1 MKCVFGGSNA
11 RTNEEYRQV
20 VKMRMRIMVG
30 LVVIGII
37 TAAVA
42 IYAEYYTDSVLGGH
56 TLGVYTGVGFGLIM
70 AGTVL
75 FIKHLILLK
84 DEEKLKESRLSNT
97 DERIKEIE
105 SKAFRAAAYVMIVAM
120 YLVALIGGTYNPE
133 FIRYLLLV
141 MGAFVIA
148 YLSTFSYYNRKM

>member
-42 IYAEYYTDSVLGGH
+42 VYAEFYTDSVLGDH

-75 FIKHLILLK
+75 FIKHLILLNN
-84 DEEKLKESRLSNT
+84 EEKLKESRLSNT
-97 DERIKEIE
+97 DERIREIE
-105 SKAFRAAAYVMIVAM
+105 GKAFRAAASVMIVVM
-120 YLVALIGGTYNPE
+120 YLVALIGGIYNPE
-133 FIRYLLLV
+133 LIRNLVLV
-141 MGAFVIA
+141 MGAFILV
-148 YLSTFSYYNRKM
+148 YVSTYSYYNRKM